1 MSKVRKFSLTRQVWI
16 DEEGRSTCNDY
27 DIAFVIPD
35 GSNFQTAVLPE
46 ARVMRFY
53 IDEVGEKVP
62 ARCVSLSTAETV
74 LLLLKLSLVNP
85 RTSRSSDRAGGVEG
99 T

>member
-1 MSKVRKFSLTRQVWI
+1 MRK
-16 DEEGRSTCNDY
+16 EEQTCNDY
-27 DIAFVIPD
+27 DTAFVISD
-35 GSNFQTAVLPE
+35 GSSFQTAIPLE

-53 IDEVGEKVP
+53 IDEARRESP

>member
-1 MSKVRKFSLTRQVWI
+1 MKTYRYIRSEAGEVKKFNFIRQVWI
-16 DEEGRSTCNDY
+16 DEEGRITCNDY

-35 GSNFQTAVLPE
+35 GSNFQTAIPPE

-62 ARCVSLSTAETV
+62 QDASLF
-74 LLLLKLSLVNP
+74 LRLKQFFFFLN
-85 RTSRSSDRAGGVEG
+85 
-99 T
+99 